1 MIICKVIGT
10 VVASV
15 KHKDLV
21 ASKLLIVQEIISE
34 NEMKGKDLFVATDSV
49 GAGDGD
55 VVLVTRGSNASA
67 DGSFASAMKMIPID
81 ASIVGIV
88 DNFSIDGK
96 IKFRK

>member
-21 ASKLLIVQEIISE
+21 ASKLLIVQEIVSE

-55 VVLVTRGSNASA
+55 VVLVTRGSNACA
-67 DGSFASAMKMIPID
+67 DGSFASATKMIPID

>member
-55 VVLVTRGSNASA
+55 VVLVTRGSNACA